1 MSVSQASP
9 GKQLKKISC
18 RKERKIIIETF
29 METNPNFLQVL
40 ASRLSLF
47 CVNGREGT
55 CGQSVA
61 LKDTR
66 SPFVAS
72 YVASWEKKGVR

>member
-1 MSVSQASP
+1 M
-9 GKQLKKISC
+9 
-18 RKERKIIIETF
+18 IETF
-29 METNPNFLQVL
+29 METDPNVL
-40 ASRLSLF
+40 PALARRLALF
-47 CVNGREGT
+47 CVNGLEVT
-55 CGQSVA
+55 CRQSVA